1 MHPLLAKEAFSCLQ
15 PRNHASG
22 KSNAIH
28 HLSDITASYMY
39 AKLFRGTPWNV
50 LSRYCIHTSR
60 LQASGYTNQCDM
72 RAARDWKTGC
82 NTLALSCISYGMAQM
97 KV

>member
-50 LSRYCIHTSR
+50 LSRYSYFEKGRPTKPYATMLKGIMGN
-60 LQASGYTNQCDM
+60 SGS
-72 RAARDWKTGC
+72 WS
-82 NTLALSCISYGMAQM
+82 LIEALGVSAT
-97 KV
+97 